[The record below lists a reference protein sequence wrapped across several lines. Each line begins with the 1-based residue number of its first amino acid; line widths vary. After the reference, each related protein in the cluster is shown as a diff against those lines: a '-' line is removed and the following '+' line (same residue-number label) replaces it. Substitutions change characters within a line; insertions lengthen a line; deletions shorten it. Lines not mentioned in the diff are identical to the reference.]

1 MSPGQPR
8 PLLVSLK
15 LHMLRAT
22 LLFTLATSSLLAM
35 AAGPVVMFVG
45 PGGSAAA
52 NGLSMD
58 KPLPDLQTALDKGLA
73 AAGAARKLE
82 IRVLPGTYQ
91 GQTLV
96 IKSGDGD
103 RPRIE
108 IVRDAEKTRP
118 VFDGGGANV
127 TWLTVAADGK
137 PMTDIAVSGLE
148 VTRYAT
154 AITLNGSRVKDSLSI
169 GDVTLRNNVFR
180 AIGQQSLVQTA
191 PSTAAVR
198 LVNADR
204 VQIIGNQFIDVRN
217 RQRCGLIHAIYVAH
231 GSTGNL
237 IKGNTFENSCGD
249 SIRFRDASGGNRVE
263 GNTFIDAWAE
273 APISDWF
280 CDSSGRE
287 DCTKKTP
294 ECPSLDNEVTG
305 NKVIASQGPAPEALK
320 TFGPDTTPVCPI
332 PAQAQR
338 AAPQRFVTR

>member
-1 MSPGQPR
+1 MKQHI
-8 PLLVSLK
+8 LQATVLVA
-15 LHMLRAT
+15 MVT
-22 LLFTLATSSLLAM
+22 TSLLA
-35 AAGPVVMFVG
+35 AAGGPVVMFVG

-52 NGLSMD
+52 SGKSQD

-73 AAGAARKLE
+73 AAGDAKKLE

-108 IVRDAEKTRP
+108 ILRDAENTRP
-118 VFDGGGANV
+118 VFDGAGANI
-127 TWLTVAADGK
+127 TWLSVSADGK
-137 PMTDIAVSGLE
+137 PVSDIAVFGLE
-148 VTRYAT
+148 VTRYRT
-154 AITLNGSRVKDSLSI
+154 AITLNGSRDKDNLNI
-169 GDVTLRNNVFR
+169 GDVTIRNNIFR
-180 AIGQQSLVQTA
+180 VIGQQSPAQTA

-204 VQIIGNQFIDVRN
+204 VKIINNQFIDVRN
-217 RQRCGLIHAIYVAH
+217 LQRCGLIHAIYVAH

-237 IKGNTFENSCGD
+237 IKDNTFENSCGD

-294 ECPSLDNEVTG
+294 ECPSLGNEVTG
-305 NKVIASQGPAPEALK
+305 NKVTARKGPAPQALK
-320 TFGPDTTPVCPI
+320 TFGPDSTPVCPI
-332 PAQAQR
+332 PAQAQG
-338 AAPQRFVTR
+338 AARQRFVTR

>member
-1 MSPGQPR
+1 MKQ
-8 PLLVSLK
+8 LILHATVLVAL
-15 LHMLRAT
+15 
-22 LLFTLATSSLLAM
+22 LATGLPAT

-45 PGGSAAA
+45 PGGSASAS
-52 NGLSMD
+52 GLSKD

-73 AAGAARKLE
+73 AAGAAKKLE

-103 RPRIE
+103 QPRIE
-108 IVRDAEKTRP
+108 IVRDADKTRP
-118 VFDGGGANV
+118 VFDGAGANI
-127 TWLTVAADGK
+127 TWLTVSADGK
-137 PMTDIAVSGLE
+137 PVSDIAVSGLE

-154 AITLNGSRVKDSLSI
+154 AITLNGSRVKDNLSI
-169 GDVTLRNNVFR
+169 ADVTIRNNVFR
-180 AIGQQSLVQTA
+180 VIGQQSPAQTA

-204 VQIIGNQFIDVRN
+204 VQIVNNQFIDVRN

-237 IKGNTFENSCGD
+237 IKDNTFENSCGD
-249 SIRFRDASGGNRVE
+249 AIRFRDASGGNRVE

-280 CDSSGRE
+280 CDSSGRD

-294 ECPSLDNEVTG
+294 ECPSLGNEVSG
-305 NKVIASQGPAPEALK
+305 NKVTARKGPAPEALK
-320 TFGPDTTPVCPI
+320 TFGPDATPVCPI
-332 PAQAQR
+332 PAQAQG
-338 AAPQRFVTR
+338 AARQRFVTR